1 MAGRNSQE
9 MIALLKE
16 EKSNLELVNSD
27 LLRRLEQKEY
37 DWMDFKTLLEDTK
50 DDSEEKEK
58 SIEKAQKVIK
68 KLNEEW
74 EKAMRDL
81 QFAEEKIDNFQIDNK
96 NMNRELVDMQIQC
109 QENEKLSKTQ
119 TRLRSDIQKLKDD
132 YNSLADE
139 KEDTI
144 NTKNDEIYRLKSEK
158 DQLEEIIESL
168 DTKLDEIAKQ
178 NELRD
183 TLLEESIE
191 KGRELEELLQK

>member
-1 MAGRNSQE
+1 
-9 MIALLKE
+9 
-16 EKSNLELVNSD
+16 
-27 LLRRLEQKEY
+27 
-37 DWMDFKTLLEDTK
+37 
-50 DDSEEKEK
+50 
-58 SIEKAQKVIK
+58 
-68 KLNEEW
+68 
-74 EKAMRDL
+74 MRDL

-119 TRLRSDIQKLKDD
+119 TMLRSDIQKLKDD

>member
-1 MAGRNSQE
+1 
-9 MIALLKE
+9 
-16 EKSNLELVNSD
+16 
-27 LLRRLEQKEY
+27 
-37 DWMDFKTLLEDTK
+37 
-50 DDSEEKEK
+50 
-58 SIEKAQKVIK
+58 
-68 KLNEEW
+68 
-74 EKAMRDL
+74 MRDL
-81 QFAEEKIDNFQIDNK
+81 QFAEEKIDNYQIDNK

-119 TRLRSDIQKLKDD
+119 IRLRSDIQKLKDD

-144 NTKNDEIYRLKSEK
+144 NTKNDEIYRLKTEK